1 MTAQHTALI
10 HFRHLS
16 LAVERDLVCLQ
27 QSEFCL
33 CWCCLG
39 KPRISFCPRM
49 SGTRGTAKVES
60 PSTYR
65 RSTVT
70 KAVQTFRY
78 GGDTCA
84 AYW

>member
-16 LAVERDLVCLQ
+16 LAVERDLVCLNS
-27 QSEFCL
+27 QSYVFAGVAWES
-33 CWCCLG
+33 LG
-39 KPRISFCPRM
+39 SPSVRRM